1 MHSCNTVTN
10 WQQHYSPV
18 NVYRP
23 RNIFF
28 FARSTA
34 YRIHFLYVEDFVYT
48 NAPAYVLFIPLKW
61 QEFSWKVFYLF
72 GGCFLLFVPYGTHRT
87 LVTMQ
92 KCFTLKS
99 VASHFLHRQP
109 ACIMN
114 FPNLLL
120 FIFIF
125 HALVACRAQLS
136 RNLLKLEV
144 PIIHLFQRF
153 AEIEYE
159 SFVRLRISAT
169 NTPCPMWFAE
179 VSIQH
184 LRVEEVRRVDF

>member
-18 NVYRP
+18 FVRCSVNVHRP
-23 RNIFF
+23 RNSISCSFFVCWGPRLCEYLCIFIMYTFEVARIFVEGLLSLWWLF
-28 FARSTA
+28 FALCAIRHPPNICYHAKMFHTQIPCFA
-34 YRIHFLYVEDFVYT
+34 
-48 NAPAYVLFIPLKW
+48 LFA
-61 QEFSWKVFYLF
+61 Q
-72 GGCFLLFVPYGTHRT
+72 
-87 LVTMQ
+87 
-92 KCFTLKS
+92 
-99 VASHFLHRQP
+99 AA

-125 HALVACRAQLS
+125 HALVACRAQFS

-144 PIIHLFQRF
+144 PIIHLFQPY
-153 AEIEYE
+153 ADIEYE